1 MEQKASWLLKVE
13 SLHKQR
19 ISIICCHFNA
29 LNFGKVLVR
38 ERILCNALEVLLK
51 NPLCS
56 SSVKR
61 VMSRSNIQKRH
72 PKAPHLGQR
81 VAAGLSDCPVQENSQ
96 ANVLQL
102 WPFP

>member
-56 SSVKR
+56 SSVR
-61 VMSRSNIQKRH
+61 GS
-72 PKAPHLGQR
+72 
-81 VAAGLSDCPVQENSQ
+81 CPE
-96 ANVLQL
+96 ATYKKGTRRP
-102 WPFP
+102 PFGAEGGGRAERLPGPGE